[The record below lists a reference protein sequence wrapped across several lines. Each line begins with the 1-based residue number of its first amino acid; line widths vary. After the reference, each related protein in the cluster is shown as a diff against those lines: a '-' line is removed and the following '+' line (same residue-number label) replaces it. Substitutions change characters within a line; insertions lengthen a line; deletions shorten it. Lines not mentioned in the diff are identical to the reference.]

1 MGAPFFRHWKD
12 KAPYP
17 VKPTEKTA
25 GDPWQGHLLF
35 GWLVMAG
42 GVFTAR
48 RRLLLV
54 QCRRNCVTATEKAET
69 VVGRSGRGR
78 GVAGDV
84 APEMLVP
91 FLIH

>member
-12 KAPYP
+12 KGPDP

-25 GDPWQGHLLF
+25 GDPCKAIWLF

-48 RRLLLV
+48 TALLLV
-54 QCRRNCVTATEKAET
+54 AVPTELGHSHREGGT
-69 VVGRSGRGR
+69 VVGRSGP
-78 GVAGDV
+78 GVV
-84 APEMLVP
+84 
-91 FLIH
+91 